1 MTLRDWDNLI
11 VNNPVHPAAHLRY
24 KWTIKNKSFATFAT
38 VCGIYPYR
46 ANEVRMIVANDFG
59 VQSAFTEEV
68 NVITIPQR
76 FLALKLRNGIAE
88 YF

>member
-1 MTLRDWDNLI
+1 
-11 VNNPVHPAAHLRY
+11 
-24 KWTIKNKSFATFAT
+24 
-38 VCGIYPYR
+38 
-46 ANEVRMIVANDFG
+46 MIVANDFG